1 MAKVI
6 FFVDGFNVY
15 HSIIAL
21 QRDSGSCTK
30 WLDLSSLCA
39 SYLHHFG
46 RDATLEAVL
55 YYTAVPYYLNRQDKI
70 NRHELYISCLES
82 TGVTVKRGRFKEK
95 EVFCQNCRSTILKH
109 EEKETDVA
117 IGVDTYH
124 HLSQNL
130 CDIAVLITGDT
141 DLSPAIRLCQQIYPQ
156 KQVLFIFPYKRKN
169 KELAKLAPASFSIS
183 KKQYIRHQF
192 PNPLTLPTGPV
203 QKPTSW
209 Q

>member
-1 MAKVI
+1 MAEVV
-6 FFVDGFNVY
+6 FFVEGFNVY

-21 QRDSGSCTK
+21 QRDSGCCTK
-30 WLDLSSLCA
+30 WLNLSSLCA

-46 RDATLEAVL
+46 RDAALEGIF

-70 NRHELYISCLES
+70 DRHELYISCLES

-95 EVFCQNCRSTILKH
+95 EVVCQNCRTVILKH

-117 IGVDTYH
+117 IGVHTYH
-124 HLSQNL
+124 HLSRDL
-130 CDIAVLITGDT
+130 CDIAVIVTGDT
-141 DLSPAIRLCQQIYPQ
+141 DLSPAIRLCQQAYPQ

-169 KELAKLAPASFSIS
+169 KELLKLAPASFSIS

-192 PNPLTLPTGPV
+192 PNPLIVSGRRIPRPV
-203 QKPTSW
+203 SW